1 MTHAT
6 GRGTGRGRLRSAGAP
21 AGASPPPTP
30 PSLTDGRATLADL
43 KALVARFV
51 AERDWNR
58 YHTPRNVAVSIVL
71 EAGELLE
78 HFQWSPPAP
87 DEMTADRRQEI
98 GEEMADVL
106 AYLLSLANVLDLDL
120 SAALEAKMR
129 KNRRKYPVEWCQ
141 GHWEKPKEPAGG
153 TGGE

>member
-1 MTHAT
+1 MTPQGAP
-6 GRGTGRGRLRSAGAP
+6 GAGA
-21 AGASPPPTP
+21 A
-30 PSLTDGRATLADL
+30 LTDGRATLADL
-43 KALVARFV
+43 KALVARFI
-51 AERDWNR
+51 AERDWQR

-87 DEMTADRRQEI
+87 DEMTPERRQQI

-120 SAALEAKMR
+120 AAALEAKMR
-129 KNRRKYPVEWCQ
+129 KNRRKYPVERCL
-141 GHWEKPKEPAGG
+141 GHWEKPKNPEGGAGV
-153 TGGE
+153 E